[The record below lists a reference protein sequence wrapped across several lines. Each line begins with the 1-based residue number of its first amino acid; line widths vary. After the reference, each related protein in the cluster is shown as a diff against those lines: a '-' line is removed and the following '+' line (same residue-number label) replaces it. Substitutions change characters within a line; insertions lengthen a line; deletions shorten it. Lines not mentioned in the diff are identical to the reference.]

1 MLTRPY
7 TEVECAIGGLIMI
20 LMLRLM
26 IFALIIYLIYKTVKF
41 IMDPKRKLESSHEQ
55 KKYFFYD
62 VPDNI
67 RKNFLVTHKGVL
79 FEGKNTW
86 APLIVHLR
94 SCLFLYG
101 PEIMTCCKAYPMK
114 TLSLLKMKSCSD
126 IRMPRSTGK
135 ARLRNCSIKIETIK
149 TNNR

>member
-1 MLTRPY
+1 
-7 TEVECAIGGLIMI
+7 MI

-79 FEGKNTW
+79 FEGEKYLGTTDRAFEVVSIFVWPRNND
-86 APLIVHLR
+86 LLQGLSYEDFVFIEN
-94 SCLFLYG
+94 
-101 PEIMTCCKAYPMK
+101 EIMLRYPNASIDWK
-114 TLSLLKMKSCSD
+114 SPIKELLNKNRK
-126 IRMPRSTGK
+126 
-135 ARLRNCSIKIETIK
+135 IK